1 MLQLLL
7 TYATFF
13 GTGNVASI
21 ASFEISSCYRF
32 VTVFSPFLM
41 TALLL
46 LKLLV
51 PFALVAVAYTYLN
64 RTVGIADQ
72 AGMMLA
78 TALSALMSLNFFFLV
93 RTEGSWR
100 DIGMSLSHAAIANSA
115 VVFQLLMLGLAQLLL
130 RRCPLP
136 YSAHRNN

>member
-1 MLQLLL
+1 M
-7 TYATFF
+7 
-13 GTGNVASI
+13 ASI
-21 ASFEISSCYRF
+21 ASFEISSVYRF

-46 LKLLV
+46 LKLLI

-64 RTVGIADQ
+64 RARGIADQ

-78 TALSALMSLNFFFLV
+78 TALSALMALNFFFLV

-115 VVFQLLMLGLAQLLL
+115 VVFQLLMLGLAQVLL

-136 YSAHRNN
+136 YGAAARRD